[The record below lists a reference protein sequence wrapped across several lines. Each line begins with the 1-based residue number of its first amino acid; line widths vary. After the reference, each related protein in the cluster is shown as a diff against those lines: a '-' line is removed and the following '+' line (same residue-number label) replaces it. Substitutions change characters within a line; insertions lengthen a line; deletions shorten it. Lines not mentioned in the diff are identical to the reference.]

1 MSQELEISPHSV
13 ASPPREA
20 HDTPSDSEVSRS
32 RSRSVFH
39 TVFSFPVA
47 IGALLSVLATFTARS
62 RFSDPDMW
70 WHLKTGAIVW
80 NTHSIP
86 HMDLFSFTAYH
97 HVYVP
102 QEWLAQW
109 LIYAAY
115 RFGGYGGL
123 MLWLWVFSSLLAIGG
138 YALCCLYSGS
148 TRAAFLGGMGIW
160 FFATFG
166 LSIRPQL
173 LGYLLLICQLLVVR
187 FGRTRNPNWFLL
199 LPPVYVVW
207 VNCHAS
213 FFLGLIA
220 LGAILFSAFVEF
232 RFGLLVS
239 RRWSSSQRRMLS
251 AAFLLSTAA
260 IFVNPTGVSAV
271 LYPIRF
277 MSSLPLNTHF
287 VTEWQPASF
296 DDMRAWGLLG
306 TGGLILLL
314 PLLRRVDLT
323 LEDLLLF
330 GLGFGLAIQ
339 HGRMHF
345 AFGILAM
352 PVLCRLLADARG
364 AHRAAR
370 RDRVALNAA
379 VIAVAVVSIALGFPS
394 ADNLKEQINRNNPVK
409 AVEFIRRAGLSGR
422 MLNDYVY
429 GGYLIWAA
437 PERKVFVDGR
447 ADLFEWAGVLGDYL
461 RWSTIQESPRLLP
474 DKYHIDYCLLSRQSP
489 ISQVLQVLPGWKSV
503 YTDNMSVVFVRSVS
517 GSSLAAR

>member
-1 MSQELEISPHSV
+1 MSQELEMSPDLST
-13 ASPPREA
+13 SLPRA
-20 HDTPSDSEVSRS
+20 VHGTQSHSEVYESRS
-32 RSRSVFH
+32 RRIFRA
-39 TVFSFPVA
+39 VFSFPVA
-47 IGALLSVLATFTARS
+47 MAALLSVLSTFTARS

-86 HMDLFSFTAYH
+86 QMDLFSFTAYH

-102 QEWLAQW
+102 QEWLAQL
-109 LIYAAY
+109 LIYSAY

-138 YALCCLYSGS
+138 YVLCCLYSGS
-148 TRAAFLGGMGIW
+148 VRAAFLGGVGIW

-173 LGYLLLICQLLVVR
+173 IGYLLLICQLLIICL
-187 FGRTRNPNWFLL
+187 GRNRNARWFLL
-199 LPPVYVVW
+199 LPPLYVVW

-213 FFLGLIA
+213 FFLGLIV
-220 LGAILFSAFVEF
+220 LGVFLLSAFGEF
-232 RFGLLVS
+232 RLGLLVS
-239 RRWSSSQRRMLS
+239 RRWSKQQRTMLS
-251 AAFLLSTAA
+251 FAFLLSIAA
-260 IFVNPTGVSAV
+260 VFVNPSGVAAV
-271 LYPIRF
+271 AYPVRF

-296 DDMRAWGLLG
+296 DDIRAWALLG

-314 PLLRRVDLT
+314 PLFRRVELT

-339 HGRMHF
+339 HSRMHF

-352 PVLCRLLADARG
+352 PVFSRLLA
-364 AHRAAR
+364 AASATR
-370 RDRVALNAA
+370 RDRHDRVALNAA
-379 VIAVAVVSIALGFPS
+379 VIAIAAVSFALGFPD
-394 ADNLKEQINRNNPVK
+394 AGNLQEQINKNNPVK
-409 AVEFIRRAGLSGR
+409 AVEFIKNSGLSGR
-422 MLNDYVY
+422 MLNDYIY

-437 PERKVFVDGR
+437 PERRVFVDGR
-447 ADLFEWAGVLGDYL
+447 ADLFEWAGVLADYL
-461 RWSTIQESPRLLP
+461 RWSTVQESPRLLL

-489 ISQVLQVLPGWKSV
+489 ISRVLQVLPGWKSV
-503 YTDNMSVVFVRSVS
+503 YTDNMSVVFVRSVTE
-517 GSSLAAR
+517 SSLAAR